1 MESDPGVNLTLPLL
15 EGVLTASQHGGSPLD
30 SLIIVCSIGF
40 VWIRLWCVPFFR
52 VSVASWWSVEK
63 EK

>member
-1 MESDPGVNLTLPLL
+1 MELEPGVNLTLPRL

-30 SLIIVCSIGF
+30 SLIIVCSI
-40 VWIRLWCVPFFR
+40 VWILLWCVPFFS